1 MSALRKISGLC
12 MALACFG
19 AALLGGCAASGPG
32 KGDGYFAVSAKQAQ
46 VYRFGPAQPT
56 GADALLK
63 QGQRV
68 IMLRQEFGYS
78 RVMTEDGMTGYIA
91 NDLIAPAPP
100 PEKPRTLP
108 GNLAWANLPPL
119 PSRGTG
125 MPGVS
130 SANRAILQNAPLF
143 GGDEL
148 PPLPDAGSRPNF
160 RTPKP
165 RPGFRFNVH
174 APTAPAAENPPQ

>member
-1 MSALRKISGLC
+1 MRGFHSAISFAA
-12 MALACFG
+12 ALALS
-19 AALLGGCAASGPG
+19 ACAGSKPQ
-32 KGDGYFAVSAKQAQ
+32 KDNLYYAVSAKMAQ

-100 PEKPRTLP
+100 PEKPRTSP
-108 GNLAWANLPPL
+108 GSLAWGNLPPL
-119 PSRGTG
+119 PPRGTTI
-125 MPGVS
+125 PGVS
-130 SANRAILQNAPLF
+130 SANRAILQGSPLF

-148 PPLPDAGSRPNF
+148 PPLPDGDSRPGVH
-160 RTPKP
+160 PSKP
-165 RPGFRFNVH
+165 RPGFRINVH
-174 APTAPAAENPPQ
+174 GPSTPSSEKLKP

>member
-1 MSALRKISGLC
+1 MPGLRLLLG
-12 MALACFG
+12 CFG
-19 AALLGGCAASGPG
+19 LMLIGGCAAASKPG
-32 KGDGYFAVSAKQAQ
+32 KGNVYYAVSAKVAQ

-100 PEKPRTLP
+100 PEKPRTFP
-108 GNLAWANLPPL
+108 GGLAWANLPPL
-119 PSRGTG
+119 PSRGTSV
-125 MPGVS
+125 PGVS
-130 SANRAILQNAPLF
+130 SANRAILESGPLF
-143 GGDEL
+143 GEDKL
-148 PPLPDAGSRPNF
+148 PPLPDADGRNQ
-160 RTPKP
+160 KKQ
-165 RPGFRFNVH
+165 PGFRFNVR
-174 APTAPAAENPPQ
+174 APSAPGTDKAQQ